1 MNRVDGMRIR
11 ASLAVAV
18 LGLSAALAVH
28 PVPASATPAVVPAA
42 PAATAVTGWSG
53 LFPTTIALPT
63 GFQPE
68 GIAIGR
74 LPYAYFGSLA
84 DGSIYRANLVTGRG
98 RVISDGPG
106 TQSVGLKLD
115 HRGRLFVAGGG
126 AGNARVVDVRS
137 GKVLASYAFA
147 TAPTFVNDVVLTPD
161 AAWFTDSQNAV
172 LYGLPLGSRGALPAA
187 GAVIRLP
194 LGGDWVQQAG
204 FNANGI
210 ARTPDGRALLVV
222 QTVTGFLFRVDPATG
237 AATRVD
243 LGGELLTNGDGLLVV
258 GRTLYVVQNQLNRVA
273 AVRLNRAGT
282 AGTLTG
288 RVTDERFDVP
298 TTVAAWGHRLYL
310 PNARFGI
317 TEPGTAEFSANA
329 IRLF

>member
-1 MNRVDGMRIR
+1 M
-11 ASLAVAV
+11 
-18 LGLSAALAVH
+18 
-28 PVPASATPAVVPAA
+28 PAVVPAA
-42 PAATAVTGWSG
+42 PAATGG

-74 LPYAYFGSLA
+74 LPFAYFGSLA
-84 DGSIYRANLVTGRG
+84 NGSIYRANLVTGRG
-98 RVISDGPG
+98 RIISEGPG

-137 GKVLASYAFA
+137 GEVLAGYAFA
-147 TAPTFVNDVVLTPD
+147 AAPTFVNDVVLTPD

-172 LYGLPLGSRGALPAA
+172 LYGLPLGRRGALPAA
-187 GAVIRLP
+187 DAVIRLP
-194 LGGDWVQQAG
+194 LSGDWVQQSG

-210 ARTPDGRALLVV
+210 ASTPDGRALLVV
-222 QTVTGFLFRVDPATG
+222 QSVTGLLFRVNPATG
-237 AATRVD
+237 VANRVD
-243 LGGELLTNGDGLLVV
+243 LGGELLTNGDGLLVI
-258 GRTLYVVQNQLNRVA
+258 GRTLYVVQNQLNQVA
-273 AVRLNRAGT
+273 AFRLNRAGT

-288 RVTDERFDVP
+288 QVTDERFDVP

-317 TEPGTAEFSANA
+317 AEPATAEFSANA
-329 IRLF
+329 IRRF